1 MNFFH
6 CFHTQLDFI
15 HWPIS
20 SLHFQFDFDRNV
32 GTHLHVC
39 TSFAMQGFTFLLM
52 FPFAF
57 IFSAD
62 LIDYMIGNGQHL
74 KVFHLVQILNLE
86 DKYPP
91 FSLLKGYIEKAKQT
105 TSVDIFRK
113 NETHKSLV

>member
-1 MNFFH
+1 
-6 CFHTQLDFI
+6 
-15 HWPIS
+15 
-20 SLHFQFDFDRNV
+20 
-32 GTHLHVC
+32 
-39 TSFAMQGFTFLLM
+39 M

-74 KVFHLVQILNLE
+74 EVFHLVQILNLE

-105 TSVDIFRK
+105 SVELFRK

>member
-1 MNFFH
+1 
-6 CFHTQLDFI
+6 
-15 HWPIS
+15 
-20 SLHFQFDFDRNV
+20 
-32 GTHLHVC
+32 
-39 TSFAMQGFTFLLM
+39 MQGFAFLLM
-52 FPFAF
+52 FLVAF

-74 KVFHLVQILNLE
+74 EVFHLLQFFNLE

-105 TSVDIFRK
+105 SVELFRK